1 MNTFQTI
8 EISQLD
14 NITGG
19 VNVGGAVKPVVS
31 NVGVGSQVGS
41 VVGGVGGAVVG
52 GPVGSVVGSRVGSVV
67 GNQVEGVVRNWFNR

>member
-19 VNVGGAVKPVVS
+19 VNVGGAVKPVA
-31 NVGVGSQVGS
+31 NVGVGSAVGS
-41 VVGGVGGAVVG
+41 AVGSVGGAVVG
-52 GPVGSVVGSRVGSVV
+52 GPVGSVVGGRVGSVV